1 MAKKSSGPDN
11 WNHNKLRKATGKFS
25 LRYATWFD
33 VIEEVDVATVKS
45 KKMHANCDNTCKI
58 RIIAVSEVFDF
69 HEKIDWSTPDRT
81 GKWTVRKSRSSK
93 DETNRL
99 ANPNFTPDA
108 IYISGTGSHPSMAYY
123 DGEWWI
129 IFGILKRKIQGEKTK
144 CYVLHNPKCVVD
156 RSHFDN
162 LKDNFFPG
170 ILAKEVEKW
179 E

>member
-81 GKWTVRKSRSSK
+81 GKWTVR
-93 DETNRL
+93 
-99 ANPNFTPDA
+99 
-108 IYISGTGSHPSMAYY
+108 